1 MYESGLRKKG
11 GAVYQLWLPE
21 GRPDIGYYL
30 GLEKAST
37 RRSTHCRPVKSW
49 HFQRGTW
56 AIPAGIPRY
65 TPFSN
70 PDQSWQSKGLH
81 GPRRVVVLR
90 PKGEM
95 SQYVFSKEEG
105 RALEN
110 LKNCSGHW
118 DFGVSLRALW
128 VFTNSLAPAKRKWS
142 SQLTQLFKNCRTL
155 NTGSLICTK

>member
-11 GAVYQLWLPE
+11 GALYQLWLPE
-21 GRPDIGYYL
+21 GRPDILPRVGESVNPEEHPL
-30 GLEKAST
+30 PTCEKLTFSE
-37 RRSTHCRPVKSW
+37 R
-49 HFQRGTW
+49 TW

-65 TPFSN
+65 TPSSN

-81 GPRRVVVLR
+81 GPRRVVGLR

-95 SQYVFSKEEG
+95 SQYVFSKVEG

-110 LKNCSGHW
+110 LKNRSGHW

-128 VFTNSLAPAKRKWS
+128 VFTNSLAPAKRKWL
-142 SQLTQLFKNCRTL
+142 SQLTQLFKSCRTL